1 MNPVRQV
8 VSRSKG
14 RVHGLYYS
22 RKVKRLLPWESQLER
37 DALIILDLIPEVDD
51 IAVQPFKLNYQFDGR
66 ERVYFPDI
74 LITGDFGRKVIEVKP
89 KHNLGKPENLKR
101 FPVIETVLA
110 EKGYQFEIWTEDDIR
125 REPRSSNVRSLSPH
139 RLSASPEFD
148 ASRFRSYSESAGSFL
163 IQDVVEIIG
172 EEATLDD
179 ALTLVATGQLKLNLD
194 EKIGMMSSVELADEG
209 GRK

>member
-1 MNPVRQV
+1 MKPVRQV

-22 RKVKRLLPWESQLER
+22 RKAKRLLPWESQLER

-51 IAVQPFKLNYQFDGR
+51 IAVQPFKLTYQFDGR
-66 ERVYFPDI
+66 DRVYFPDI
-74 LITGDFGRKVIEVKP
+74 LITGGFGQKVIEVKP
-89 KHNLGKPENLKR
+89 KRDLGKPENLKR

-125 REPRSSNVRSLSPH
+125 REPRRSNVKSLSPH
-139 RLSASPEFD
+139 RLSASPKFC
-148 ASRFRSYSESAGSFL
+148 ANRFRGYLRSSGNCL
-163 IQDVVEIIG
+163 IRDLVEIIG
-172 EEATLDD
+172 DEATLED

-194 EKIGMMSSVELADEG
+194 EKIGMMSTVELVDEG
-209 GRK
+209 AGK